1 MGGFWQ
7 SPEMQGGVIPFI
19 ATLLATLA
27 IRLTGGP
34 VHGARLAIVAP
45 GLGFLLA
52 YYLIEGAAWPAVASK
67 QKVLWIAVAAV
78 ALGLVV
84 HLASRRRALALA
96 AALLVPLAS
105 LAWLDWRRLTGDP
118 DLGRILTLAVL
129 YLAALV
135 ALWSLQ
141 AAAGEGGPAD
151 AGEPDAGAGRG
162 GIYAPLLLM
171 VAAFAAGAISLFSAF
186 IGMAQASIAVG
197 AVLGGYLLVAYPFHI
212 ASGRAFAFG
221 ASGLVGIA
229 GIWIAC
235 LFTMALFGF
244 SMNKVA
250 LAILLLAFPAGWL
263 ARSLRVGAGRA
274 ARVIEPIVFGI
285 LVAVPAAA
293 GAAYAILTAE
303 PGVVQ

>member
-1 MGGFWQ
+1 LGGFWQ
-7 SPEMQGGVIPFI
+7 SPEIQGGAIPFI
-19 ATLLATLA
+19 ATFLATLA
-27 IRLTGGP
+27 IRLGGGP

-67 QKVLWIAVAAV
+67 QKVLWIAVTAV
-78 ALGLVV
+78 ALGLLV

-96 AALLVPLAS
+96 VAYLAPLAA

-118 DLGRILTLAVL
+118 DLGRILTWVVL
-129 YLAALV
+129 YLAALL
-135 ALWSLQ
+135 ALWSLH
-141 AAAGEGGPAD
+141 AAAGERRPTGPD
-151 AGEPDAGAGRG
+151 DPRDGAGRG
-162 GIYAPLLLM
+162 GVFAPLLVM
-171 VAAFAAGAISLFSAF
+171 VAAFAAGVISLFSAF

-197 AVLGGYLLVAYPFHI
+197 AVLGGYLLAAYPFHI
-212 ASGRAFAFG
+212 ASGRSFAFG
-221 ASGLVGIA
+221 AGGLVGVA

-235 LFTMALFGF
+235 LFVMALFGF
-244 SMNKVA
+244 SMNRVA

-263 ARSLRVGAGRA
+263 ARRVRVGTGRT
-274 ARVIEPIVFGI
+274 ARILEPVVFGV
-285 LVAVPAAA
+285 LVAIPAAA